1 MLSIFTLAR
10 RYRALIWL
18 LALKE
23 LKIRYN
29 RSALGFLWAL
39 LNPLLMATVLTLV
52 FSSLL
57 RISIRDYP
65 VFLLSTLFPWTFF
78 SQSLNY
84 ATQSIVGNGTL
95 LKKVYVPQVAF
106 PLASILAN
114 LVNFCL
120 SLLPLAVVLL
130 LLQFPFHSTWLYL
143 PVHILSLLLFATG
156 CGLLLATANVFFRD
170 VTQILQI
177 LLAAWFY
184 VSPIIYDLESLD
196 PRWQRWLR
204 LNPLVE
210 ILTGFR
216 LAIYGNAQHGLLPPL
231 ESVALTLLVS
241 TGVLLLGYGVF
252 RRYQDSFVFYV

>member
-1 MLSIFTLAR
+1 MLEPFKLAY

-18 LALKE
+18 LAVKE

-39 LNPLLMATVLTLV
+39 LNPLLMATVLTVV
-52 FSSLL
+52 FSSVL
-57 RISIRDYP
+57 RISIQQYP

-78 SQSLNY
+78 SQSLTY
-84 ATQSIVGNGTL
+84 ATQSIVGNGSL
-95 LKKVYVPQVAF
+95 LKKVYVPQITF

-114 LVNFCL
+114 LVNFVL

-130 LLQFPFHSTWLYL
+130 LLQFPFHWTWLYL
-143 PVHILSLLLFATG
+143 PVHILSLVLFATG

-170 VTQILQI
+170 VSQILQV

-184 VSPIIYDLESLD
+184 ASPIIYDPQLLD
-196 PRWQRWLR
+196 PRWRPWLR
-204 LNPLVE
+204 LNPLVG
-210 ILTGFR
+210 ILNGFR
-216 LAIYGNAQHGLLPPL
+216 LAIYGNVQQGMLPPI
-231 ESVALTLLVS
+231 ESIVLSLAIGAGTLLV
-241 TGVLLLGYGVF
+241 GYAVF